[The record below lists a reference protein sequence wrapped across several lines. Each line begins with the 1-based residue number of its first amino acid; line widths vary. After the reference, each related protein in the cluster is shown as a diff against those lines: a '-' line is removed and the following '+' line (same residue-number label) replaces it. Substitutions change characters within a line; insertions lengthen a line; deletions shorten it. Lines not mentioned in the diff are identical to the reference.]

1 MDVNLVMFKSDGQR
15 KDFPLVNAVSVI
27 GRGEECELQIPL
39 LNVSRRH
46 CELRL
51 DGDTIRVKDLA
62 SSNGT
67 YLNNQRISEGEL
79 AAGDRLAIGPIVFTV
94 QVGGQPEEVSPV
106 KSGGQMV
113 AEDGATDS
121 QTVISEDI
129 DIEVEVEPEVEPV
142 VATEVVSAPTAVVP
156 PVEAVEVEVV
166 ETVEVVEA
174 AEVVAPPPPPP
185 PPATPAPPVPIA
197 EDEVVAALE
206 IVEPA
211 ESDTSEPLDPIS
223 ALEALAAESRKKN
236 K

>member
-51 DGDTIRVKDLA
+51 DGDVIRVKDLA

-79 AAGDRLAIGPIVFTV
+79 TAGDRLAIGPIVFTV
-94 QVGGQPEEVSPV
+94 QVDGRPEEVSPV

-113 AEDGATDS
+113 AEDAVVDGS
-121 QTVISEDI
+121 TVITEDI
-129 DIEVEVEPEVEPV
+129 EIEVEPEPADEIASEPTVVVEP
-142 VATEVVSAPTAVVP
+142 A
-156 PVEAVEVEVV
+156 
-166 ETVEVVEA
+166 ETVEVVEPA
-174 AEVVAPPPPPP
+174 AVVQPAEIVEP
-185 PPATPAPPVPIA
+185 PPAPAPDL
-197 EDEVVAALE
+197 EDEVVPAVE
-206 IVEPA
+206 IVPEPEPELEA
-211 ESDTSEPLDPIS
+211 VDNSEPLDPIS

>member
-15 KDFPLVNAVSVI
+15 KDFPLVNTVSVI

-51 DGDTIRVKDLA
+51 DGDIIRVKDLA

-94 QVGGQPEEVSPV
+94 QVDGQPEEVSPI
-106 KSGGQMV
+106 KSRGQMV
-113 AEDGATDS
+113 AEGAVVDGP
-121 QTVISEDI
+121 TVITEDVEI
-129 DIEVEVEPEVEPV
+129 EVEPESADDIDSVPTIVDEP
-142 VATEVVSAPTAVVP
+142 
-156 PVEAVEVEVV
+156 V
-166 ETVEVVEA
+166 ETVEVVEPVE
-174 AEVVAPPPPPP
+174 EVVQ
-185 PPATPAPPVPIA
+185 
-197 EDEVVAALE
+197 AAE

-211 ESDTSEPLDPIS
+211 PAPSRAAVAAPDTSEPLDPIS
-223 ALEALAAESRKKN
+223 ALEALAAESRKKGR
-236 K
+236 

>member
-15 KDFPLVNAVSVI
+15 KDFPLVNTVSVI

-51 DGDTIRVKDLA
+51 DGDIIRVKDLA

-94 QVGGQPEEVSPV
+94 QVDGQPEEVSPI
-106 KSGGQMV
+106 KSRGQMV
-113 AEDGATDS
+113 AEGAVVDGP
-121 QTVISEDI
+121 TVITEDVEI
-129 DIEVEVEPEVEPV
+129 EVEPE
-142 VATEVVSAPTAVVP
+142 SAADIDSMPTIVDQS
-156 PVEAVEVEVV
+156 V
-166 ETVEVVEA
+166 ETVEVVEPVEV
-174 AEVVAPPPPPP
+174 EVVQ
-185 PPATPAPPVPIA
+185 
-197 EDEVVAALE
+197 AAE

-211 ESDTSEPLDPIS
+211 PAPSRAAAVAPDTSEPLDPIS
-223 ALEALAAESRKKN
+223 ALEALAAESRKKGR
-236 K
+236 

>member
-51 DGDTIRVKDLA
+51 DQGIIRVKDLA

-79 AAGDRLAIGPIVFTV
+79 TAGDRLAIGPIVFTI
-94 QVGGQPEEVSPV
+94 QVDGQPEEVSPV
-106 KSGGQMV
+106 KSGGQLV
-113 AEDGATDS
+113 AEDAVVDGP
-121 QTVISEDI
+121 TVISEDVE
-129 DIEVEVEPEVEPV
+129 IEIEPEVEPV
-142 VATEVVSAPTAVVP
+142 AVEEIASAPPAAVQP
-156 PVEAVEVEVV
+156 DEVV
-166 ETVEVVEA
+166 EP
-174 AEVVAPPPPPP
+174 APAPEPAPD
-185 PPATPAPPVPIA
+185 PATNI

-206 IVEPA
+206 IVEPEA
-211 ESDTSEPLDPIS
+211 VEPEAPDTGESLDPIS
-223 ALEALAAESRKKN
+223 ALEALAAESLKK
-236 K
+236 KK